1 MANINQIG
9 TIIYLKLI
17 PTGFITGDQ
26 NFHLI
31 LIISNKYVEFDR
43 HLFISKPQV
52 LELMLSLTQFY
63 QYRPFFTIKV

>member
-43 HLFISKPQV
+43 HKQTPSFRINDKPNPI
-52 LELMLSLTQFY
+52 LS
-63 QYRPFFTIKV
+63 I